1 MSMYQCCVHCR
12 RNGCK
17 ELIGPCS
24 GAIVDGPAPFC
35 CSESL
40 PPTGDCQKMTAAAL
54 YRWLAESQSAIVE
67 LRRERQV
74 RRGGLRCYERE
85 RSHEILDEHRGL
97 AQ

>member
-1 MSMYQCCVHCR
+1 
-12 RNGCK
+12 
-17 ELIGPCS
+17 
-24 GAIVDGPAPFC
+24 
-35 CSESL
+35 
-40 PPTGDCQKMTAAAL
+40 MTAAAL

-85 RSHEILDEHRGL
+85 RSHEILDEHRGV